1 MKNKRREYTA
11 QFYKKNHIAFA
22 AALLSSLLTSA
33 LNLYIAWVLQQ
44 MIDAVS
50 GVPGSFALSALLW
63 FVLSVIAAII
73 LLKTASYFSKP
84 CFMEKAMKQYKNYA
98 FCKLT
103 RKSISA
109 FGAENTALRSPMMRQ
124 RSKTAIWMRNSIFC
138 SRLSCCS
145 ALSS

>member
-63 FVLSVIAAII
+63 FVLSVIARA
-73 LLKTASYFSKP
+73 LAPASGDDDWQHGLR
-84 CFMEKAMKQYKNYA
+84 ADGKNHGA
-98 FCKLT
+98 ACKF
-103 RKSISA
+103 A
-109 FGAENTALRSPMMRQ
+109 PAGV
-124 RSKTAIWMRNSIFC
+124 
-138 SRLSCCS
+138 
-145 ALSS
+145 

>member
-50 GVPGSFALSALLW
+50 GVPAPLHCLLCFGSFSASL
-63 FVLSVIAAII
+63 
-73 LLKTASYFSKP
+73 
-84 CFMEKAMKQYKNYA
+84 
-98 FCKLT
+98 
-103 RKSISA
+103 
-109 FGAENTALRSPMMRQ
+109 Q
-124 RSKTAIWMRNSIFC
+124 RSSY
-138 SRLSCCS
+138 
-145 ALSS
+145 

>member
-63 FVLSVIAAII
+63 FVLSDHLTEDCELLFQAVLYGKSDEAI
-73 LLKTASYFSKP
+73 
-84 CFMEKAMKQYKNYA
+84 
-98 FCKLT
+98 
-103 RKSISA
+103 
-109 FGAENTALRSPMMRQ
+109 
-124 RSKTAIWMRNSIFC
+124 
-138 SRLSCCS
+138 
-145 ALSS
+145 

>member
-50 GVPGSFALSALLW
+50 GVPVSFALSALLW

-84 CFMEKAMKQYKNYA
+84 CFMEKAMKMCIRDSKHSFLPYL
-98 FCKLT
+98 FSCK
-103 RKSISA
+103 RKDRAAGGIP
-109 FGAENTALRSPMMRQ
+109 LDIP
-124 RSKTAIWMRNSIFC
+124 AIFR
-138 SRLSCCS
+138 
-145 ALSS
+145 

>member
-50 GVPGSFALSALLW
+50 GVPG
-63 FVLSVIAAII
+63 V
-73 LLKTASYFSKP
+73 T
-84 CFMEKAMKQYKNYA
+84 
-98 FCKLT
+98 
-103 RKSISA
+103 
-109 FGAENTALRSPMMRQ
+109 GAEVDLAAKSVSFEGQADLAAVKKAVTDAGYEV
-124 RSKTAIWMRNSIFC
+124 KD
-138 SRLSCCS
+138 
-145 ALSS
+145 

>member
-63 FVLSVIAAII
+63 FVLAAII

-84 CFMEKAMKQYKNYA
+84 CFMEK
-98 FCKLT
+98 
-103 RKSISA
+103 R
-109 FGAENTALRSPMMRQ
+109 
-124 RSKTAIWMRNSIFC
+124 
-138 SRLSCCS
+138 
-145 ALSS
+145 

>member
-50 GVPGSFALSALLW
+50 GVPRLLCI
-63 FVLSVIAAII
+63 V
-73 LLKTASYFSKP
+73 
-84 CFMEKAMKQYKNYA
+84 
-98 FCKLT
+98 
-103 RKSISA
+103 
-109 FGAENTALRSPMMRQ
+109 
-124 RSKTAIWMRNSIFC
+124 
-138 SRLSCCS
+138 CS
-145 ALSS
+145 ALVRSQRHCSDHLTEDCELLFQAVLYGKSDEAI

>member
-109 FGAENTALRSPMMRQ
+109 FGA
-124 RSKTAIWMRNSIFC
+124 
-138 SRLSCCS
+138 
-145 ALSS
+145 

>member
-50 GVPGSFALSALLW
+50 GVPGSFALVRSQRHCSDHLTEDCELL
-63 FVLSVIAAII
+63 FQAVLYGKSDEAI
-73 LLKTASYFSKP
+73 
-84 CFMEKAMKQYKNYA
+84 
-98 FCKLT
+98 
-103 RKSISA
+103 
-109 FGAENTALRSPMMRQ
+109 
-124 RSKTAIWMRNSIFC
+124 
-138 SRLSCCS
+138 
-145 ALSS
+145 